1 MSSVML
7 AVTSVTQDVA
17 LEKEAAIRAALE
29 YFKMM
34 DVDKNG
40 ASKIYGYMEGIS
52 E

>member
-1 MSSVML
+1 MSSV
-7 AVTSVTQDVA
+7 AQDVA

-29 YFKMM
+29 HFKMM

-40 ASKIYGYMEGIS
+40 ASKIYGYMEEIS